1 MKFRKF
7 TLAAV
12 SALFTASTTP
22 SIAVAQSKADNV
34 PVTFNESGGQ
44 RQVLKFNDYG
54 AAQGMSP
61 PSDYGGF
68 AVNRD
73 LIRGFPNESALRN
86 GYRDFGYLGVESDA
100 ASEGVEIF
108 KGPASALYGNGKP
121 GGDIN
126 QLTFQPDGVKR
137 RDVQLQ
143 IDRYGFHSMRAD
155 LGDTVEKSVGNNNA
169 EIALRIGM
177 GIDAGPGKRE
187 FDDYESYAI
196 SPMMAWKPSPDT
208 RLQIETDFLRSR
220 DQIQPTRLPEK
231 PLIDFSDSKTLG
243 EAGDW
248 YRDSG
253 NTMRVSVEHLFSAP
267 LRLRQAFFVQNA
279 HMATDATELDV
290 YGLTGEGLFTENG
303 RGVRRIGLRERQYI
317 RSKVSQTEIYA
328 VFDTLNMS
336 HQLLFG
342 LEFGDYRIDST
353 NALASLAALDL
364 FAPQYGA
371 TPREFLLTND
381 QYYQNDTVVFYTQD
395 RIHLSSRWQA
405 LLGMQAQNIRARSE
419 NRRENTGYEGDDHLL
434 SPRVGLVYTFAD
446 NWSWFA
452 STTRSARPQLD
463 AVTANGDLLPPE
475 ESQQFETGVQSTVFD
490 GLLLGTVTVYQLTRT
505 NLATTDV
512 NDPNFS
518 VAGGKRRSKGIEIQL
533 RGEISPSTT
542 LDVGIEAM
550 RATVLK
556 DNDIERG
563 TRLPGVASLF
573 ANTWVTQE
581 FVPGWSLGI
590 GFIAEGRRRAA
601 WPPNELRLPGYVLVD
616 SSLAYRG
623 EDWRIQWSFGN
634 LLGRRALISDG
645 YAVRIAEMRSVNM
658 AISAGFK

>member
-1 MKFRKF
+1 MAGVLFSAP
-7 TLAAV
+7 LA
-12 SALFTASTTP
+12 
-22 SIAVAQSKADNV
+22 IAQSKIDKEAA
-34 PVTFNESGGQ
+34 TFNESGGQ

-137 RDVQLQ
+137 RDFQLQ
-143 IDRYGFHSMRAD
+143 TDRYGFHSMRAD
-155 LGDTVEKSVGNNNA
+155 LGDSNA
-169 EIALRIGM
+169 EFALRIGM
-177 GIDAGPGKRE
+177 GFDAGPGKRK
-187 FDDYESYAI
+187 FDDYESYAV
-196 SPMMAWKPSPDT
+196 SPMMAWKLSSDT

-231 PLIDFSDSKTLG
+231 PLIDFPDDKTLG

-253 NTMRVSVEHLFSAP
+253 STARISVEHLFPA
-267 LRLRQAFFVQNA
+267 LWRMRQAFFFQNA
-279 HMATDATELDV
+279 RMATDATELDV

-303 RGVRRIGLRERQYI
+303 RGVRRVGLRERQHI

-328 VFDTLNMS
+328 VFDALDMS
-336 HQLLFG
+336 HQLLLG
-342 LEFGDYRIDST
+342 LEFGAYRLDST
-353 NALASLAALDL
+353 NALAPLAALDL
-364 FAPQYGA
+364 LTPQYGA
-371 TPREFLLTND
+371 KPQEYLPTSD
-381 QYYQNDTVVFYTQD
+381 QRYQNDTAVFYAQD
-395 RIHLSSRWQA
+395 RIHLSSRWEA
-405 LLGMQAQNIRARSE
+405 LLGMQMQKIRARSE
-419 NRRENTGYEGDDHLL
+419 NRRESTGYEGDDHLL
-434 SPRVGLVYTFAD
+434 SPRVGLVYAFAD
-446 NWSWFA
+446 NWSWFV

-463 AVTANGDLLPPE
+463 AVTAHGDLLPPE
-475 ESQQFETGVQSTVFD
+475 ESQQFETGIQSAVFD

-518 VAGGKRRSKGIEIQL
+518 VAGGKRRSKGIEMQL
-533 RGEISPSTT
+533 SGEISSSTT
-542 LDVGIEAM
+542 LDFAVEAM
-550 RATVLK
+550 RATVME
-556 DNDIERG
+556 DNDIEHG
-563 TRLPGVASLF
+563 TRLPGVASVF
-573 ANTWVTQE
+573 ANTWITQK
-581 FVPGWSLGI
+581 FMSRWSLGI

-601 WPPNELRLPGYVLVD
+601 WPPNDLRLPGYVMVD

-623 EDWRIQWSFGN
+623 EDWRIQWGFGN
-634 LLGRRALISDG
+634 LFGRRALISDG

-658 AISAGFK
+658 AFSAGFK